1 MLQNRENSELAK
13 ATFFF
18 SFFLFCPGWQWIVI
32 KGKLSQIYFLL
43 LLVSFSWKWGLL
55 QVFAQSTRK
64 LAGASRSSVPL
75 ALKEWR
81 KFNQLTFINETAV
94 CARIALQMFLQH
106 TIAQC
111 VLCKVY
117 FSAQTNKLRPILK
130 FEKYYSIEHIFVP
143 ACSSARKIHFFK
155 F

>member
-1 MLQNRENSELAK
+1 MAK

-130 FEKYYSIEHIFVP
+130 FEKYYSIEHIFFP
-143 ACSSARKIHFFK
+143 ACLSARKIHFF
-155 F
+155 

>member
-1 MLQNRENSELAK
+1 MWLQNRENSELAK

-130 FEKYYSIEHIFVP
+130 FEKYYSWKGLCGERSRY
-143 ACSSARKIHFFK
+143 AK
-155 F
+155 